1 MRKPRVQVSTW
12 WTLSEQLNSLLLKAQ
27 YQPVIQNIFFWL
39 PRAVPKEE
47 FRNMTQLGF
56 STTQRKVQTTY
67 NLVTFLLSEDID
79 TALKSKNL
87 TLRCITV

>member
-1 MRKPRVQVSTW
+1 MWGDEENKTENKSQTVTDNVEVQWENMVDTW

-47 FRNMTQLGF
+47 RRNMRLF
-56 STTQRKVQTTY
+56 YHAKES
-67 NLVTFLLSEDID
+67 
-79 TALKSKNL
+79 
-87 TLRCITV
+87 